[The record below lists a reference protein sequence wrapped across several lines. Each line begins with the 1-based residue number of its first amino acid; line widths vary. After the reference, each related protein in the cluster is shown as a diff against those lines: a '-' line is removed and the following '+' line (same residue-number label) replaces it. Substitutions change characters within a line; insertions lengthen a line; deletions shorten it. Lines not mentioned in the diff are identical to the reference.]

1 MYSIQILPP
10 AGKDLDGFE
19 EKLFTALKGKVQEL
33 RINPRPSGCEKL
45 TAEEG
50 YRIRIRDIRIIYRVE
65 DKTKTVFIYR
75 VRHRREVYR
84 KH

>member
-10 AGKDLDGFE
+10 AGKDLDEFKG
-19 EKLFTALKGKVQEL
+19 KLFTALKEKIQEL
-33 RINPRPSGCEKL
+33 KGNPRPSGCEKL

-50 YRIRIRDIRIIYRVE
+50 YRIRVRNIRILYRVD

-84 KH
+84 MH

>member
-1 MYSIQILPP
+1 MYNIQILPP

-19 EKLFTALKGKVQEL
+19 GKLFTALKEKIQEL
-33 RINPRPSGCEKL
+33 KVNPRPSSCEKL

-50 YRIRIRDIRIIYRVE
+50 YRIRVRNIRILYRVD

>member
-1 MYSIQILPP
+1 MYNIQILPP
-10 AGKDLDGFE
+10 AGKDLDEFE
-19 EKLFTALKGKVQEL
+19 GKLFTALQEKIQEL
-33 RINPRPSGCEKL
+33 KVTPRPSDCEKL

-50 YRIRIRDIRIIYRVE
+50 YRIRVRNIRILYRVD

-84 KH
+84 RL

>member
-10 AGKDLDGFE
+10 AGKDLDRFE
-19 EKLFTALKGKVQEL
+19 KKLFTALKEKIQEL
-33 RINPRPSGCEKL
+33 RINPRPCGCEKL

-50 YRIRIRDIRIIYRVE
+50 YRIKIRDIRILYRVD
-65 DKTKTVFIYR
+65 DKAKTVFIYR

>member
-1 MYSIQILPP
+1 MYNIQILPQ

-19 EKLFTALKGKVQEL
+19 GKLFILLKEKIQALK
-33 RINPRPSGCEKL
+33 INPRPAGCEKL

-50 YRIRIRDIRIIYRVE
+50 YRIRVRDIRILYRVD
-65 DKTKTVFIYR
+65 DKTKTIFIYR
-75 VRHRREVYR
+75 IRHRREVYR

>member
-1 MYSIQILPP
+1 MYNIQILPP

-19 EKLFTALKGKVQEL
+19 GKLFTVLKEKIQEL
-33 RINPRPSGCEKL
+33 KINPRPSGVEKL

-50 YRIRIRDIRIIYRVE
+50 YRIRVRDIRILYRVDDKTKVVLIYRV
-65 DKTKTVFIYR
+65 K
-75 VRHRREVYR
+75 HLREVYQ

>member
-19 EKLFTALKGKVQEL
+19 RKLFTVLKEKIQEL
-33 RINPRPSGCEKL
+33 RVNPHPSGCEKL

-50 YRIRIRDIRIIYRVE
+50 YRIRIGDIRILYRVD
-65 DKTKTVFIYR
+65 DKTKTVFINR
-75 VRHRREVYR
+75 VRHHREVYR
-84 KH
+84 KP

>member
-19 EKLFTALKGKVQEL
+19 RKLFTDLKEKIQEL
-33 RINPRPSGCEKL
+33 RVNPRPSGCEKL

-50 YRIRIRDIRIIYRVE
+50 YRIRIGDIRILYRVD
-65 DKTKTVFIYR
+65 DKTKTVFINR
-75 VRHRREVYR
+75 VRHHREVYR
-84 KH
+84 KP

>member
-1 MYSIQILPP
+1 MYNIQILPP
-10 AGKDLDGFE
+10 AEKDFDGFE
-19 EKLFTALKGKVQEL
+19 GKLFTALKEKIQEL
-33 RINPRPSGCEKL
+33 KVNPRPSSCEKL

-50 YRIRIRDIRIIYRVE
+50 YRIRIRDIRILYRVD

>member
-1 MYSIQILPP
+1 MYNIRILSP
-10 AGKDLDGFE
+10 AKKDLDEFGG
-19 EKLFTALKGKVQEL
+19 KLFNALKE
-33 RINPRPSGCEKL
+33 RIQGLKTNPRPPGCEKL

-50 YRIRIRDIRIIYRVE
+50 YRIRIRDIRILYRID

-75 VRHRREVYR
+75 VRHRRDVYR